1 MSGFKTNRDDL
12 CDCES
17 VKDELNEMKARLEE
31 CKESKHN
38 ECKEERAKAHLV
50 ISKLEKKLVAFQIL
64 AAVGITIIGKEMAE
78 KIYDQFTQAT
88 NITERIQ
95 NPIGEKESGSNEVA
109 DDAVD
114 ILPDGF
120 PGSGKP

>member
-1 MSGFKTNRDDL
+1 VQGIKENLDNL

-17 VKDELNEMKARLEE
+17 VKEELNEMKARLEE
-31 CKESKHN
+31 CKEAKHN
-38 ECKEERAKAHLV
+38 ECKEERAKAV
-50 ISKLEKKLVAFQIL
+50 ATISSLENKLTLFKII
-64 AAVGITIIGKEMAE
+64 AAVAVTVIGKEMAE
-78 KIYDQFTQAT
+78 KIYDRFIQAT
-88 NITERIQ
+88 NIVEQVQ

-120 PGSGKP
+120 QGSGKP